1 MNHAIKPGPET
12 CSPAGWPEL
21 SVGVPT
27 FNERANVTVYQQLKA
42 TQVGISWEVAFVDDN
57 PPDGTG
63 ELVRGL
69 VQKDR
74 LLRLAQAMTAE

>member
-12 CSPAGWPEL
+12 CSPAGLPEL

-63 ELVRGL
+63 EVVRGL

-74 LLRLAQAMTAE
+74 LLRLAQAMTEE